1 MPMVKLSV
9 RIEPEFYEEL
19 KKISEVTETPL
30 STIVRDLLKIGY
42 VVMRPDVTIHVRELI
57 YYLVP
62 RAIEYIEQK
71 EKENIKSH
79 SGEQGLEK
87 KNNRRQEL

>member
-57 YYLVP
+57 YFLVP

-71 EKENIKSH
+71 DKEKSENVK
-79 SGEQGLEK
+79 
-87 KNNRRQEL
+87 

>member
-19 KKISEVTETPL
+19 KRISEVTETPL

-62 RAIEYIEQK
+62 KAIEYIEQK
-71 EKENIKSH
+71 EKERL
-79 SGEQGLEK
+79 EQEK
-87 KNNRRQEL
+87 RRTH

>member
-62 RAIEYIEQK
+62 KAIEYIEQK
-71 EKENIKSH
+71 ER
-79 SGEQGLEK
+79 EK
-87 KNNRRQEL
+87 Y